1 METSLAAD
9 ELSNA
14 LSLANLAHFFIE
26 IWAKSDTHLT
36 SPDHKN
42 ADMTGSYV
50 NSPLPNKYLL
60 TPEKLMEMSLV
71 SDGLSSALW
80 LPYVRQ
86 FFIEIWATSIS
97 HCPPTDADMT
107 GG

>member
-9 ELSNA
+9 ELSNT
-14 LSLANLAHFFIE
+14 LSLAYLAHFFIE
-26 IWAKSDTHLT
+26 IWAKSDTHPT

-42 ADMTGSYV
+42 ADMTDSYV

-60 TPEKLMEMSLV
+60 TPENLMETSLV
-71 SDGLSSALW
+71 SDGLSSALSFP
-80 LPYVRQ
+80 LVRQ
-86 FFIEIWATSIS
+86 FFIEIWATSVS

-107 GG
+107 G